1 MHGDALVTE
10 GRRAD
15 RTRSGR
21 IPSFL
26 SARRDRVAWGPR
38 HEGPRLHPRG
48 GGGGGGGG
56 GGAGPCRCAVVR
68 AEVGRGA
75 VDAPRVPLRPLV
87 LPVPRRHIRWP
98 PFFESAVLSLGK
110 PALGVFLGYFGL
122 MLLWSSARPLS

>member
-38 HEGPRLHPRG
+38 QEGPRLHPW
-48 GGGGGGGG
+48 GGGGG
-56 GGAGPCRCAVVR
+56 GGAGRGRGALFA
-68 AEVGRGA
+68 AEVGR
-75 VDAPRVPLRPLV
+75 APVAARGVLLGLLG
-87 LPVPRRHIRWP
+87 LPVPR
-98 PFFESAVLSLGK
+98 VLT
-110 PALGVFLGYFGL
+110 
-122 MLLWSSARPLS
+122 RCPLSFGPAFC